1 MIYEKTTISDPI
13 KQGDIFTYM
22 PRIDFDLESL
32 PIVSNDTD
40 LIQNDWVKI
49 TQTSG
54 DDLITSLVAIRPV
67 MAIVITQDCD
77 AVRIDDIA
85 LCEIIPFEKVEPNI
99 KTARYPQKTWSVITK
114 NSKVNLKWFYLPQ
127 EQGVGFKERMA
138 VDFQSVLRVSR
149 TFLEKHLEDFRIAR
163 LNDIANQHFRERL
176 SEYFRR
182 YPYDE
187 WYSLDKSEF
196 EEYRKS
202 KPEPIDPFPW
212 QE

>member
-1 MIYEKTTISDPI
+1 MIYEKTANSDPI
-13 KQGDIFTYM
+13 RQGDIFVYM

-32 PIVSNDTD
+32 PVVSDDAD
-40 LIQNDWVKI
+40 LVQNNWVDLTKG
-49 TQTSG
+49 SSN
-54 DDLITSLVAIRPV
+54 DLITSLVAIRPV

-77 AVRIDDIA
+77 AARIDDIA

-99 KTARYPQKTWSVITK
+99 KNTKYPQNTWKVITK
-114 NSKVNLKWFYLPQ
+114 NSRINLKWFYLPQ
-127 EQGVGFKERMA
+127 EQSIGFKERMA

-149 TFLEKHLEDFRIAR
+149 TFLEKHLERFRIAR
-163 LNDIANQHFRERL
+163 LNEVANQHFRERI

-187 WYSLDKSEF
+187 WYSLDKHEF
-196 EEYRKS
+196 EEYRKA